1 MWPFKRKT
9 LKEALSPTKKVKVKG
24 ILFTIKKLSPE
35 DYLQGNTDLL
45 SSYDT
50 YSVKSKES
58 GSQTDP
64 NLIKKLKK
72 YYRQIFL
79 SGVVS
84 PKLSSKGVDECG
96 ELVSVD
102 EIFNDWEL
110 ASELC
115 LQILAFT
122 HGKKKV
128 TQALRQQQS

>member
-9 LKEALSPTKKVKVKG
+9 LKESLNPTKTLTIKG
-24 ILFTIKKLSPE
+24 IRFTIKKLNPE
-35 DYLQGNTDLL
+35 DYLSGQTDLL
-45 SSYDT
+45 SSYET
-50 YSVKSKES
+50 YSVKAKES

-72 YYRQIFL
+72 FYRQMFL
-79 SGVVS
+79 AGVVS

-96 ELVSVD
+96 DMVSVD
-102 EIFNDWEL
+102 EIFNDWGL

-115 LQILAFT
+115 IEILAFT

-128 TQALRQQQS
+128 IQALRQQQS